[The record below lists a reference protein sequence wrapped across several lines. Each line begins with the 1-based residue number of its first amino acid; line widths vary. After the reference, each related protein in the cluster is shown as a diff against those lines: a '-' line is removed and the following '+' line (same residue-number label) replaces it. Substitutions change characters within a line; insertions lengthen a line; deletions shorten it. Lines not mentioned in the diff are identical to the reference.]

1 MSSTL
6 RRLMLLLLAAGVA
19 GLWIWMGRNATTGR
33 IAAAATANANAEPG
47 YVARDA
53 ELIETGDDGA
63 PLYRLRAE
71 RVEQARPAANIFL
84 GQPRLNYQADASA
97 PWTLQAERGVLL
109 AGTEQAQLYGAVHAA
124 GSDTRQRPLQVR
136 TEQLL
141 IDMHRQR
148 VSSDAMVTIDW
159 ATLRLTAR
167 GLRINLMD
175 GSLRLE
181 SQGHGQILH

>member
-1 MSSTL
+1 MSATL

-19 GLWIWMGRNATTGR
+19 GLWIWLGRNATAGR
-33 IAAAATANANAEPG
+33 AATAATANANAEPG
-47 YVARDA
+47 YLARDA

-71 RVEQARPAANIFL
+71 RIEQAHPAANIFL
-84 GQPRLNYQADASA
+84 GQPRLNYQSDANTQ
-97 PWTLQAERGVLL
+97 WTLQADRGVLL
-109 AGTEQAQLYGAVHAA
+109 AGTEQAQLYGTVRAA
-124 GSDTRQRPLQVR
+124 GSDTQRRPLQVR
-136 TEQLL
+136 TEQLAL
-141 IDMHRQR
+141 DMRQQR

-159 ATLRLTAR
+159 AKLRLTAR

-181 SQGHGQILH
+181 SEGHGQILR